1 MISEDDKIIKEFRE
15 KFLVKRKDSESV
27 NFKNRNEDTLA
38 FEIEEFILQ
47 TRKEDREEIKRVLE
61 GLKRKK
67 IEVFERDEW
76 TEGREIKE
84 DEQAKMRN
92 FMKQTQ
98 NQAVQEQN
106 KKINEAIKNL

>member
-61 GLKRKK
+61 GLKGKERKIKK
-67 IEVFERDEW
+67 IPDILLGDSGNFNIAIKQVSN
-76 TEGREIKE
+76 EGY
-84 DEQAKMRN
+84 
-92 FMKQTQ
+92 
-98 NQAVQEQN
+98 NQAIPEFN

>member
-1 MISEDDKIIKEFRE
+1 MKTDNEIIKEFRE

-61 GLKRKK
+61 GLKGKGKEEPSLEELKTHYEGCQCYRN
-67 IEVFERDEW
+67 RD
-76 TEGREIKE
+76 G
-84 DEQAKMRN
+84 
-92 FMKQTQ
+92 F